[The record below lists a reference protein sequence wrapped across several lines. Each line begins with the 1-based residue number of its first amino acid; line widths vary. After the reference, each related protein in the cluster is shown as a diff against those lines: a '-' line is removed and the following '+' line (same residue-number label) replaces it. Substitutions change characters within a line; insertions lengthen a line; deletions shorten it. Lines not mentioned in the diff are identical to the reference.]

1 VSVRRVVRW
10 TAIGVAATVAMLG
23 LLLLVGLAVMLLWN
37 QLVPQL
43 FHGPELRYWQALG
56 LLILSRLLVGG
67 LRGGH
72 GHWRQ
77 RRWRERW
84 EQMSPEERARL
95 RGRFMSGCARS
106 AEPPDSAAVSPHP

>member
-1 VSVRRVVRW
+1 MRRVVRW
-10 TAIGVAATVAMLG
+10 TAIGVAATVAMLA
-23 LLLLVGLAVMLLWN
+23 LLLVVAAVVMLLWN
-37 QLVPQL
+37 GLVPDL
-43 FHGPELRYWQALG
+43 FHGPTLQYGQALG
-56 LLILSRLLVGG
+56 LLVLSRLLFGG

-95 RGRFMSGCARS
+95 RASFVGRCGRGR
-106 AEPPDSAAVSPHP
+106 AEASPPPAPSP

>member
-1 VSVRRVVRW
+1 MGVRRVVRW

-37 QLVPQL
+37 QLVPAL
-43 FHGPELRYWQALG
+43 FHGPELRYWQAVG

-95 RGRFMSGCARS
+95 REGLMSRCGRSSGT
-106 AEPPDSAAVSPHP
+106 AAAGSTPGS

>member
-1 VSVRRVVRW
+1 MKRVVRW
-10 TAIGVAATVAMLG
+10 TAIGVAATVAVIA
-23 LLLLVGLAVMLLWN
+23 LLLAVALAVMLLWN

-43 FHGPELRYWQALG
+43 FHGPTLEYGQALG
-56 LLILSRLLVGG
+56 LLILSRLLFGG

-84 EQMSPEERARL
+84 QQMSPEERAHL
-95 RGRFMSGCARS
+95 RESFLSRCGRGS
-106 AEPPDSAAVSPHP
+106 AQAAPPAGPGT

>member
-1 VSVRRVVRW
+1 MRRMVRW
-10 TAIGVAATVAMLG
+10 TAIGVAATAAMLA
-23 LLLLVGLAVMLLWN
+23 LVLAVGLAVMLLWN
-37 QLVPQL
+37 QLVPEL

-84 EQMSPEERARL
+84 EQMSPEERERL
-95 RGRFMSGCARS
+95 RASLASRCGRGGATAGEQS
-106 AEPPDSAAVSPHP
+106 APPA

>member
-1 VSVRRVVRW
+1 VVRW
-10 TAIGVAATVAMLG
+10 TAIGVAATVAMLA

-37 QLVPQL
+37 QLVPEL

-95 RGRFMSGCARS
+95 RERFMSGCGRGAV
-106 AEPPDSAAVSPHP
+106 PPDSDAAPPHP

>member
-1 VSVRRVVRW
+1 VRGVVRW
-10 TAIGVAATVAMLG
+10 TAIGVAATAAMIA
-23 LLLLVGLAVMLLWN
+23 LLLVVAVVVLLLWN
-37 QLVPQL
+37 QLVPEL
-43 FHGPELRYWQALG
+43 FHGPTLRYPQALG
-56 LLILSRLLVGG
+56 LLILSRLLFGG

-95 RGRFMSGCARS
+95 REAYVGRCGRA
-106 AEPPDSAAVSPHP
+106 AAAPPAAPNP